1 MGYYK
6 KVNIQRNVITVAVLD
21 MHTPVYTPYCS
32 HEMKIWRYFQTDTL
46 LVRNSDG
53 QSLAW
58 RDSSR

>member
-53 QSLAW
+53 QSLA
-58 RDSSR
+58 